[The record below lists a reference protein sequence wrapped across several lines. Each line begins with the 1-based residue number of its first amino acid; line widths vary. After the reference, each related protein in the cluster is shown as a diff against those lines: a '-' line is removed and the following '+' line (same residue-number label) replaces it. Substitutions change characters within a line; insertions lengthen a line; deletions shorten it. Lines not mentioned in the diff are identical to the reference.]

1 MGDEEAFLRAI
12 RDNPGDD
19 GPKLVYADWLE
30 ERGDATHAELIRL
43 TCELNH
49 IRRRLLVVPARIM
62 ELGRDLDSQWLRDVF
77 GRFRLILHDFPPERK
92 IQAIKAIRLVTGYAL
107 KEAQDLSE
115 RLPAVIVDGVTWD
128 EVTRAR
134 DQFADVATVF
144 TEPSAQLEPYP
155 RGTPF
160 IIPTYRIILRCH
172 LNGAKL
178 QTIKALRS
186 LVGLT
191 SGAARELVETMP
203 RVIAERMTLDEVE
216 RYRAAFRP
224 FAEIDAVPMSPPY

>member
-1 MGDEEAFLRAI
+1 MGDEDTFRRAI

-62 ELGRDLDSQWLRDVF
+62 ELGRDLDSHWLRDVF
-77 GRFRLILHDFPPERK
+77 GRFRLILHDFKPERR
-92 IQAIKAIRLVTGYAL
+92 IATIKAIRLVTGYGP
-107 KEAQDLSE
+107 KEAQGLSQ
-115 RLPAVIVDGVTWD
+115 RLPAILVDGVTWD

-134 DQFADVATVF
+134 DQFAEIATVF
-144 TEPSAQLEPYP
+144 TESSFELQPYP
-155 RGTPF
+155 PGTPF
-160 IIPTYRIILRCH
+160 IVPTFRVILRSH

-186 LVGLT
+186 IAGLT
-191 SGAARELVETMP
+191 SEAARELVETMP
-203 RVIAERMTLDEVE
+203 RVIAERSTLDEVE